1 MEQPLTYFAPNL
13 TVTFSPGLS
22 QSGQNKA
29 VMILAMIQPFQT
41 KLSPSAE
48 CQHKFADIFSF
59 LPVSCRSPIHLHNPC
74 DTAINNSAVICI
86 SMPEI
91 EDRHEHKQGPARNK
105 PQDAVYDVDEWN
117 ILRVQS
123 LSDRRCLQCT
133 FYLSIPNPSLNPP
146 PPTSQ
151 THKCWENGDLTSPA
165 GPATNSS

>member
-1 MEQPLTYFAPNL
+1 MGQPLTYFALSL
-13 TVTFSPGLS
+13 TATFSPGLS

-29 VMILAMIQPFQT
+29 AMIPAMIQPFQT

-86 SMPEI
+86 SMLEI
-91 EDRHEHKQGPARNK
+91 EDRHEHKHGPARNK
-105 PQDAVYDVDEWN
+105 PQDAVYDMDEGN

-123 LSDRRCLQCT
+123 LSDR
-133 FYLSIPNPSLNPP
+133 
-146 PPTSQ
+146 
-151 THKCWENGDLTSPA
+151 
-165 GPATNSS
+165 